1 MNQQNIDL
9 GQYYG
14 AQQNTNMKLVS
25 KKEYL
30 FIDSRY
36 VTHQISGNVDFIVQ
50 FNTNTPNQSSFPV
63 FRNVASVELKGISG
77 NFNNEDYIIL
87 DIPEL
92 NNRLKSNVPSVNQC
106 FCTIFCEDNK
116 PYIKGSDFDHKIVYF
131 NPPLSQLSQ
140 LHVKL
145 KRVNGTSDN
154 NILIDDMRFVS
165 MIFEVTTIHNTIY

>member
-1 MNQQNIDL
+1 MNNNNI
-9 GQYYG
+9 GQYWG
-14 AQQNTNMKLVS
+14 SQQHSQIKKVTQ
-25 KKEYL
+25 KEYL

-77 NFNNEDYIIL
+77 DFTNEHYIIL

-92 NNRLKSNVPSVNQC
+92 NNRVKSNVPAVNQC
-106 FCTIFCEDNK
+106 FCTILCEDNK
-116 PYIKGSDFDHKIVYF
+116 RYIKGSDFDHKIVHF

-140 LHVKL
+140 LHIKL
-145 KRVNGTSDN
+145 KSADGRTSN
-154 NILIDDMRFVS
+154 NNNRIQDTGFVTL
-165 MIFEVTTIHNTIY
+165 IFEVTTIHNTIY